1 MGTKFP
7 YRFRVLIFLFF
18 LIIITFLDR
27 NCIAL
32 VGTQI
37 KSEFGLNNEQFGW
50 VLGAFSLAYALFEI
64 PSGILGDRIGQRA
77 VFIRIVFWWSLFT
90 VLTGLTTGLVSLLI
104 VRFLF
109 GMGEAGVF
117 PTSTGVISRWFPVT
131 ETARGVNATTIGQT
145 VSLTIAPLII
155 IPLASNYGWR
165 STFFIN
171 GFIGLFW
178 VWICYAWFKNHP
190 SEMKGVS
197 EKEKAYIEKNR
208 RFKKHSHEFS
218 LKSVLKSRSLLALS
232 MIHFCANWGFYFFI
246 AWLPVYLREGRHFS
260 EHDMKWTISFMFATG
275 LFVVLFGGFLSDS
288 LVRKKGLLFGRRF
301 FGMTILGGTA
311 MALLITGF
319 TSSNT
324 VVVISLTAAYLFF
337 PLNNTTNFSTCVD
350 IGGNYAGTAAGVMN
364 FGGQIGGFFLSLT
377 FGKLADITHSF
388 TIPVIVVA
396 AVLFIGC
403 LLWFFVDPRKQLIV
417 K

>member
-1 MGTKFP
+1 MKQKLS
-7 YRFRVLIFLFF
+7 YRFRILIFLFF
-18 LIIITFLDR
+18 LMIITYLDR

-37 KSEFGLNNEQFGW
+37 KSEFGLTNEQFGW

-77 VFIRIVFWWSLFT
+77 VFIRIVLWWSLFT
-90 VLTGLTTGLVSLLI
+90 VLTGLTTGLLSLII

-117 PTSTGVISRWFPVT
+117 PTATGVISRWFPVS

-145 VSLTIAPLII
+145 VSLTIAPII
-155 IPLASNYGWR
+155 IVSLASNYGWR
-165 STFFIN
+165 TTFFIN
-171 GFIGLFW
+171 GFLGLFW
-178 VWICYAWFKNHP
+178 VWICYVWFRNHP

-197 EKEKAYIEKNR
+197 EIEKTYIEKNR
-208 RFKKHSHEFS
+208 RFITHGHEFK

-232 MIHFCANWGFYFFI
+232 AIHFCAGWGFYFFI

-260 EHDMKWTISFMFATG
+260 EHDMKWTISVMFATG
-275 LFVVLFGGFLSDS
+275 LFVVLLGGFLSDR

-311 MALLITGF
+311 IALFITGF

-324 VVVISLTAAYLFF
+324 VAVASLIIAYIFF

-350 IGGNYAGTAAGVMN
+350 IGGNQVGTAAGVMN
-364 FGGQIGGFFLSLT
+364 FGGQIGGLFLSLT

-388 TIPVIVVA
+388 TVPVIVVA
-396 AVLFIGC
+396 VVLLIGC
-403 LLWFFVDPRKQLIV
+403 LFWLFVDPRKQLAM